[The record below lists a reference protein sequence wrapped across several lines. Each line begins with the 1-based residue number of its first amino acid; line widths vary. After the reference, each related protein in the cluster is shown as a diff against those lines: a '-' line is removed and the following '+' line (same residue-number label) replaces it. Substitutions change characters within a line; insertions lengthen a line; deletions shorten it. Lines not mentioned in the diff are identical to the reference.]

1 MWIRIWLKVD
11 LAKDIFSTIL
21 FVKLWIFIS
30 HPLITR
36 QEKINII
43 YVSPPFLKDYVN
55 ITGAYVINRRTLK
68 ITVQEYFLIK
78 LKVYISSNENE
89 SLEATSQNG
98 HCKENKTTL
107 RIYLIKHTCSKLF
120 LTFEKLLTHF
130 LHDCDSLI
138 LNLDSWSL
146 KSSYYPFCLKSE
158 SYVTFKAQN
167 YFNFS
172 KCHQFLS
179 KYANFP
185 KKHKLE
191 VCQSVEKMVKIIK
204 VCNTV

>member
-1 MWIRIWLKVD
+1 M
-11 LAKDIFSTIL
+11 
-21 FVKLWIFIS
+21 WIFIS

-98 HCKENKTTL
+98 LCKESKTT
-107 RIYLIKHTCSKLF
+107 
-120 LTFEKLLTHF
+120 
-130 LHDCDSLI
+130 
-138 LNLDSWSL
+138 
-146 KSSYYPFCLKSE
+146 
-158 SYVTFKAQN
+158 
-167 YFNFS
+167 
-172 KCHQFLS
+172 
-179 KYANFP
+179 
-185 KKHKLE
+185 
-191 VCQSVEKMVKIIK
+191 
-204 VCNTV
+204 